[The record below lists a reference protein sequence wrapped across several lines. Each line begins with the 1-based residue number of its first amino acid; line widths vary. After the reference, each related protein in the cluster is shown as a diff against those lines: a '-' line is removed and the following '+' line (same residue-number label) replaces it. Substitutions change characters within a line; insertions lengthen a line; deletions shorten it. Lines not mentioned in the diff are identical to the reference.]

1 MANAF
6 LRGRRRRMRGR
17 RGCKEEDE
25 CEEEEECWVREEERE
40 SSGRERV
47 IRFFLKTT
55 QGHK

>member
-1 MANAF
+1 MP
-6 LRGRRRRMRGR
+6 LWGERRRMRGR

-47 IRFFLKTT
+47 IRFFFKNNP
-55 QGHK
+55 GA